1 MKKQEPKYTSCKL
14 LSKFESHSIYY
25 IWIINLSLSLH
36 LTFWVLM
43 FLLILTHLAHIS
55 SFYSIKTY
63 NDTLDLKAVRSN
75 FVNVTEQTKPVIIA
89 EVKFEIVYLNRLILL
104 RGGGIA
110 MSRPSINSIS
120 MEIIA
125 I

>member
-1 MKKQEPKYTSCKL
+1 M
-14 LSKFESHSIYY
+14 
-25 IWIINLSLSLH
+25 
-36 LTFWVLM
+36 TFWVLM

-89 EVKFEIVYLNRLILL
+89 EVKFEFYLFRRIPLKD
-104 RGGGIA
+104 GGIA
-110 MSRPSINSIS
+110 MSKLSTKSIW

-125 I
+125 ILDLPSNNILSFSLITFKFMSICKQ